1 MDSAHPFASARY
13 AEGLAAPADV
23 IAIPEWGSHLIR
35 RSIEGGLCDAMGV
48 YPLQV
53 FARGAGIAAGLE
65 RLAAGGLVSA
75 VLVPDPLHS
84 TAEDL
89 ARQFEICRP
98 FKTHY
103 LIDPARGVFAPSR
116 HHGQEL
122 RRAARRGRVERV
134 SLSNHLAVWRQ
145 LYAGLVAR
153 RAVSGAADFAPA
165 YFDAL
170 AAEPAMQAFAAYSG
184 GEIVG
189 MSIWFAAEGVVYY
202 HLSAV
207 SPSGYALGAAYSLVG
222 AAVEHFAGQGIIH
235 LGGGAGSVDG
245 SDGLAA
251 FKRGFANNE
260 VTAHVCGAVLDH
272 AAYKNLSAGRGTT
285 DFFPAYREPARAA
298 CAGRASAVS
307 FSATRA
313 MSSAP

>member
-1 MDSAHPFASARY
+1 MTSAHPFASARY
-13 AEGLAAPADV
+13 AEGLAAPGAV

-35 RSIEGGLCDAMGV
+35 RPIEGGLSDAMGV

-53 FARGAGIAAGLE
+53 FASGADIADGLK
-65 RLAAGGLVSA
+65 RLACDGLVSA

-84 TAEDL
+84 AAADL

-103 LIDPARGVFAPSR
+103 LIDPARGDFAPSR

-134 SLSNHLAVWRQ
+134 SLSTHLDVWRD

-170 AAEPAMQAFAAYSG
+170 AAEPAMQAFAAYA
-184 GEIVG
+184 GEAIVG

-207 SPSGYALGAAYSLVG
+207 SPAGYAMGAAYSLVG
-222 AAVEHFAGQGIIH
+222 AAVEHFAGQGVIH
-235 LGGGAGSVDG
+235 LGGGAGAAEG

-260 VTAHVCGAVLDH
+260 VMAHVCGAVLDQ
-272 AAYKNLSAGRGTT
+272 AVYGRIL
-285 DFFPAYREPARAA
+285 
-298 CAGRASAVS
+298 
-307 FSATRA
+307 
-313 MSSAP
+313 